1 MAEVDHARVLRA
13 HPQQPHVPAY
23 FTNSIELSFG
33 ALILSLFFGSLAA
46 YGFSRFRL
54 PGGQVMLMAIL
65 SLLMLPRVVLIIPY
79 FRLAHVVGLYDTVPG
94 LIVANTAFLLPL
106 STWLIKAY
114 LDSIPHE
121 LDEAAMI
128 DGCTRLQTLWK
139 VVAPLAVPG
148 VVGVAAFIFIGAWN
162 EYLLAVVLT
171 ETTHSQTLTVGM
183 SSFFGEYVRDWN
195 GIMALTTMSSLPLVS
210 SSCSC
215 SGGWSRDWEAARS
228 SRRGRMR
235 IGIAGISHEALT
247 FSPIPQTM
255 EDFRVLRGPDI
266 LGYAGLAEA
275 ARTLEFEPVPLL
287 VASARCP
294 SGVVRGA
301 DVPRAAGR
309 DARPAPGRRAR
320 STASA

>member
-1 MAEVDHARVLRA
+1 MVASPAALRRRRAAIYHQTWIVGATIVSAALILVPVAWMVSAAVRPIKEVLTYPPVLWPKSFTLAYFARILGDPKYQ
-13 HPQQPHVPAY
+13 HY
-23 FTNSIELSFG
+23 FTNSIALSFG
-33 ALILSLFFGSLAA
+33 VLLLSLFFGSLAA

-65 SLLMLPRVVLIIPY
+65 SLLMLPRVTLIIPY

-128 DGCTRLQTLWK
+128 DGCTRLQTLAK

-148 VVGVAAFIFIGAWN
+148 IVGVAAFIFIGAWN

-183 SSFFGEYVRDWN
+183 ASFFGEYVRDWN
-195 GIMALTTMSSLPLVS
+195 GIMALTTMTSLPLVVVFVFLQRWVVQ
-210 SSCSC
+210 
-215 SGGWSRDWEAARS
+215 GLGT
-228 SRRGRMR
+228 G
-235 IGIAGISHEALT
+235 ALK
-247 FSPIPQTM
+247 
-255 EDFRVLRGPDI
+255 
-266 LGYAGLAEA
+266 
-275 ARTLEFEPVPLL
+275 
-287 VASARCP
+287 
-294 SGVVRGA
+294 
-301 DVPRAAGR
+301 
-309 DARPAPGRRAR
+309 
-320 STASA
+320 